1 MFYCMTDSLDCV
13 MLRVPLHFRCP
24 EMLGKLI
31 NGLINWLE
39 WFIYNKGI
47 TLQVTMKIML
57 VFNKM
62 IQNLPF
68 IRCYQEL
75 VIRRKKYEMSE
86 VVHFNSLTNF
96 SR

>member
-1 MFYCMTDSLDCV
+1 
-13 MLRVPLHFRCP
+13 
-24 EMLGKLI
+24 
-31 NGLINWLE
+31 
-39 WFIYNKGI
+39 
-47 TLQVTMKIML
+47 MKIML